1 MLYKEVEEKIKISF
15 PDGTVKEFAK
25 GISAFDIAKGIS
37 ERFAKQVLL
46 TEVNGVKK
54 DMSAKINEDS
64 KIVFYKFDTDEGK
77 ECYWHTTSHMMA
89 QAIEE
94 LYPGAKFGV
103 GPAIEGGFYYDVDS
117 DKRFTED
124 ELKKIEDK
132 ILEIAKRDLHPVRE
146 EMKRED
152 AIEYFKTKRIDP
164 YKVEILETIAK
175 DETVVSLYHQ
185 GEFTDLCRGPHLPA
199 TSFVKAVKLLS
210 VSGSYWRG
218 DEKRQMLQRIY
229 GISFP
234 SQKELD
240 QHLKNLEEAKKRDHR
255 KLGKELDLFFF
266 HDVSPG
272 APFWLPNGMIIYREI
287 ESYSRKLHDKYGYDE
302 ISTPMIVR
310 ESLFN
315 TSGHTGHYAENMF
328 KIISDDE
335 TMYLKPMNCPE
346 ATLVYSSKL
355 RSFRDLPL
363 RLSELG
369 RMHRNEIRGALGGMF
384 RVRQFTMDDAH
395 IFCAYDQIL
404 EEITR
409 VLQLMTETYAT
420 FGFTPMYYLSTR
432 PDEAMGD
439 IEVWNEAEKA
449 LADALKANNLEFKI
463 NEKDGAFYGPKID
476 VHIKDAL
483 NRTWQLATV
492 QLDYN
497 FPEKF
502 DLTYEGSDGQKHRPV
517 MIHRAIYGSFERFV
531 GILTEHYAGNFPAWI
546 APTQIAILPLTDSQ
560 KDYGEEIYKTLIN
573 EGFRVFFDDRSEKI
587 GYKIRESENKKIPY
601 MLILG
606 EKEKQNNN
614 VSLRIH
620 GTGDKGAFELK
631 DLIQKVKFNIAE
643 KSYKYDF

>member
-1 MLYKEVEEKIKISF
+1 LEDIIKITF
-15 PDGTVKEFAK
+15 PDGSVREFQK
-25 GISAFDIAKGIS
+25 GISILDAAKSIS
-37 ERFAKQVLL
+37 ERFAQQVIIAHVDGKQKDLSATLNSDTKLVL
-46 TEVNGVKK
+46 
-54 DMSAKINEDS
+54 
-64 KIVFYKFDTDEGK
+64 FKFDSDEGK
-77 ECYWHTTSHMMA
+77 ECFWHTSSHMMA

-103 GPAIEGGFYYDVDS
+103 GPAIEGGFYYDIDS
-117 DKRFTED
+117 DHKFLEED
-124 ELKKIEDK
+124 LKKIEDR
-132 ILEIAKRDLHPVRE
+132 ILDIAKRDLQPVRE
-146 EMKRED
+146 EMKRLD
-152 AIEYFKTKRIDP
+152 AIEYFKIKRPDE
-164 YKVEILETIAK
+164 YKIEIIQTIAQN
-175 DETVVSLYHQ
+175 EEVVSLYHQ
-185 GEFTDLCRGPHLPA
+185 GGFTDLCRGPHLPN
-199 TSFVKAVKLLS
+199 TGKVKAIKLLS

-218 DEKRQMLQRIY
+218 DEKNKMLQRIY
-229 GISFP
+229 GITFP

-255 KLGKELDLFFF
+255 KLGRDLELFFF
-266 HDVSPG
+266 HEVSPG

-287 ESYSRKLHDKYGYDE
+287 ESFSRQLQYKYGYDE
-302 ISTPMIVR
+302 ISTPIIVR
-310 ESLFN
+310 EPLFK
-315 TSGHTGHYAENMF
+315 TSGHTTHYADNMF

-346 ATLVYSSKL
+346 ATIVYSSKL
-355 RSFRDLPL
+355 RSFRDLPV

-395 IFCAYDQIL
+395 IFCTTDQIL

-409 VLQLMTETYAT
+409 VLQLMTETYTT

-439 IEVWNEAEKA
+439 IEVWNQAEDS
-449 LADALKANNLEFKI
+449 LAKALKANNLQFKI

-492 QLDYN
+492 QLDFN
-497 FPEKF
+497 LPEKF

-531 GILTEHYAGNFPAWI
+531 GILTEHFAGNFPVWL
-546 APTQIAILPLTDSQ
+546 APVQIAVLPLTDAQ
-560 KDYGEEIYKTLIN
+560 KEYAKDIYDTLFN
-573 EGFRVFFDDRSEKI
+573 EGFRVYLDDRSEKVN
-587 GYKIRESENKKIPY
+587 YKIRESENRKIPY
-601 MLILG
+601 MLVVG
-606 EKEKQNNN
+606 EKEKQNKS

-620 GTGDKGAFELK
+620 GAGDKGSFELN
-631 DLIQKVKFNIAE
+631 DFIQKVKLNIAD
-643 KSYKYDF
+643 KKHKYDL

>member
-1 MLYKEVEEKIKISF
+1 MDAKIKITF
-15 PDGTVKEFAK
+15 PDGSVKEFQK
-25 GISAFDIAKGIS
+25 GISAYDVAKSIS
-37 ERFAKQVLL
+37 ERLAKQVLVAD
-46 TEVNGVKK
+46 VNGVKK
-54 DMSAKINEDS
+54 DMSAAINEDA
-64 KIVFYKFDTDEGK
+64 KVVFYKFDSDEGK
-77 ECYWHTTSHMMA
+77 ECYWHTSSHMMA

-103 GPAIEGGFYYDVDS
+103 GPAIDGGFYYDVDS
-117 DKRFTED
+117 ETKFTEED
-124 ELKKIEDK
+124 LKKIEDK

-146 EMKRED
+146 EMKRPD
-152 AIEYFKTKRIDP
+152 AIEYFRTKRVDP

-175 DETVVSLYHQ
+175 DEEVVSLYHQ
-185 GEFTDLCRGPHLPA
+185 GGFTDLCRGPHLPA
-199 TSFVKAVKLLS
+199 TSLVKAVKLMS

-229 GISFP
+229 GITFP

-255 KLGKELDLFFF
+255 KLGRELDLFMF
-266 HDVSPG
+266 HEVSPG

-287 ESYSRKLHDKYGYDE
+287 ESFSRKLHDKYRYDE
-302 ISTPMIVR
+302 ISTPIIVR
-310 ESLFN
+310 EPLFK
-315 TSGHTGHYAENMF
+315 TSGHTSHYAENMF

-335 TMYLKPMNCPE
+335 PMYLKPMNCPE
-346 ATLVYSSKL
+346 STLVYSSKL
-355 RSFRDLPL
+355 RSFRDLPI

-395 IFCAYDQIL
+395 IFARYDQIL
-404 EEITR
+404 EEITN
-409 VLQLMTETYAT
+409 VLALMTETYSA

-432 PDEAMGD
+432 PDEFMGD
-439 IEVWNEAEKA
+439 IEVWNSAEES
-449 LADALKANNLEFKI
+449 LAQALKVNNLDYKI

-492 QLDYN
+492 QLDFN
-497 FPEKF
+497 LPERF
-502 DLTYEGSDGQKHRPV
+502 DLVYEGSDGQKHRPV

-531 GILTEHYAGNFPAWI
+531 GILTEHYAGNFPCWL
-546 APTQIAILPLTDSQ
+546 APVQISVLPLTDNH
-560 KDYGEEIYKTLIN
+560 KDYGQEVYKELLK
-573 EGFRVFFDDRSEKI
+573 EGFRVYFDDRSEKI
-587 GYKIRESENKKIPY
+587 GYKIRESENRKIPY

-620 GTGDKGAFELK
+620 GSGDKGTFELK
-631 DLIQKVKFNIAE
+631 DFIQKVKLNVSE